1 MKSPLRFS
9 IGLLSL
15 LMVLS
20 VNAQAQL
27 SQTVRGN
34 VVDAASNTPLVG
46 AQIALYNESTS
57 LGGLTDDDGD
67 YRIENVPV
75 GRYDVVCT
83 YVGYEDKSLYQIE
96 VTSSKQVIL
105 NFYMNESIQQIQT
118 TTLNFKRDK
127 RKTQNKMVS
136 VSGRTFS
143 IEESQRYAGSRGDV
157 ARMAQNFAGVQ
168 GANDF
173 RNDIIVR
180 GNSPIGVLYR
190 IDGVDI
196 PNPNHF
202 SAAGT
207 TGGPVSMLNNNV
219 MQNSDFLTGA
229 FPAEFANTTSAVFDL
244 GLRNGN
250 NDKHEFLGQ
259 VGFAGFELMA
269 EGPLAKNSKA
279 SYLIDYRYSVLGIFQ
294 LLGFQFGTG
303 VAIPQYQDLTF
314 KLNFPDKKG
323 STSFFGIGG
332 LSEIKLFQS
341 EDDNTN
347 AYGNDLEDL
356 SYATKTGVLGVVR
369 KQKLGARTNAKFV
382 LATNASATR
391 TVLDTFALE
400 NGEIRDYAG
409 FYRDNSHQGKYTAYA
424 QLDHKFNSK
433 SSIKAGVRFH
443 SYFFQLKD
451 SVFNSDFDSWIEPTN
466 FDGTT
471 SLLHAFINERYRVNQ
486 RIRINLGV
494 NMSHYVLNGSTS
506 IEPRFGIRYRANN
519 RYSISAG
526 YGLHSLLPPFR
537 IYFEEV
543 VDRNGSRTKINQD
556 LGFSKSHHFVLSND
570 INTGKHSRLKVELY
584 YQHMF
589 DVPVDGDTSLY
600 YSLLNQG
607 ADFGVGFTENMVNNG
622 LGRNAG
628 FELTYERFMHK
639 GFYFLNTVSIYRSF
653 FTAQDGVEYPT
664 VFDSRYALNVLGGK
678 EFYFSEKTNKKGKTS
693 KSSMTVDLKLMVNG
707 GQRHTPINEELS
719 QQRQEVIYYRNRMN
733 ELQYEDYGR
742 FDLRIAYKVQTKK
755 VTQEWGVDI
764 QNLTNRDNVFS
775 RNYDVETN
783 AYVTTNQT
791 GILPIGLYRI
801 TF

>member
-1 MKSPLRFS
+1 MKLR
-9 IGLLSL
+9 SL
-15 LMVLS
+15 LYSCLFIALLFTSLS
-20 VNAQAQL
+20 ASAQL
-27 SQTVRGN
+27 TQTIRGT
-34 VVDAASNTPLVG
+34 VTDVASNTPLVG
-46 AQIALYNESTS
+46 AQIVIFNEENS

-75 GRYDVVCT
+75 GRYDVICS

-105 NFYMNESIQQIQT
+105 NFGMNENIQQMKT
-118 TTLNFKRDK
+118 TSLTFTRDK
-127 RKTQNKMVS
+127 RKTQNKLVS

-219 MQNSDFLTGA
+219 LQNSDFLTGA

-269 EGPLAKNSKA
+269 EGPLSKNSKA
-279 SYLIDYRYSVLGIFQ
+279 SYLVDYRYSVLGIFQ

-314 KLNFPDKKG
+314 KLNFPDKRG
-323 STSFFGIGG
+323 STSVFGIGG

-341 EDDNTN
+341 EDDNSN
-347 AYGNDLEDL
+347 AYGNDYEDL
-356 SYATKTGVLGVVR
+356 AYGTKTGVIGLVR
-369 KQKLGARTNAKFV
+369 KHKLGARTNAKFV

-391 TVLDTFALE
+391 TVLDTFSVE
-400 NGEIRDYAG
+400 NGEIRNYGA

-424 QLDHKFNSK
+424 QLDHKFNSR
-433 SSIKAGVRFH
+433 SSLKAGVRFH
-443 SYFFQLKD
+443 SYFFELKD
-451 SVFNSDFDSWIEPTN
+451 SFYDSDYGFWVEPTN
-466 FDGTT
+466 FNGRT
-471 SLLHAFINERYRVNQ
+471 SLIHAFVNERYRINQ
-486 RIRINLGV
+486 RVRVNIGV
-494 NMSHYVLNGSTS
+494 NASHYAFNGSTS
-506 IEPRFGIRYRANN
+506 IEPRSGIRYRVNN
-519 RYSISAG
+519 KYSVSAG

-543 VDRNGSRTKINQD
+543 VDRNGNRTKINQD
-556 LGFSKSHHFVLSND
+556 LGFSKSHHVVLSND
-570 INTGKHSRLKVELY
+570 INTGKHSRLKIELY

-589 DVPVDGDTSLY
+589 DVPVDGDTALY
-600 YSLLNQG
+600 YSMLNQG

-628 FELTYERFMHK
+628 FELTYERFMNK
-639 GFYFLNTVSIYRSF
+639 GFYFLNTVSIYRSLY
-653 FTAQDGVEYPT
+653 TAQDGIEYPT

-707 GQRHTPINEELS
+707 GQRHTPVNEALS
-719 QQRQEVIYYRNRMN
+719 KQMQEVIYIRNRTN
-733 ELQYEDYGR
+733 ELQYEDYAR

-755 VTQEWGVDI
+755 MTQEWGVDI
-764 QNLTNRDNVFS
+764 QNLTNRDNIFS
-775 RNYDVETN
+775 RNYDLETGS
-783 AYVTTNQT
+783 YVTTNQT